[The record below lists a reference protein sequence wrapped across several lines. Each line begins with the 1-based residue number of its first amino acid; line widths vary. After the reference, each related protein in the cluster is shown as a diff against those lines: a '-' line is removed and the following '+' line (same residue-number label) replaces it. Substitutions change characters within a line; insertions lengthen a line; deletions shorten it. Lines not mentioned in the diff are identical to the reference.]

1 MLTFSHADS
10 VNDGVSEIVDIT
22 ERINEA
28 IRLVQLSPDTKGLA
42 FEVAMPSDAKVI
54 GDANLLMQ
62 VFVNLINNACDA
74 SPKNGRVTIR
84 GKIKHQE
91 LIVETID
98 QGPGIQGLAREHLFE
113 PFFTTKPVGQGT
125 GLGLSLAY
133 SIVTNHNGK
142 LRLGNT
148 ESGTS
153 MVVSLPLYSEE
164 TT

>member
-1 MLTFSHADS
+1 LEFK
-10 VNDGVSEIVDIT
+10 VSMP
-22 ERINEA
+22 
-28 IRLVQLSPDTKGLA
+28 PD
-42 FEVAMPSDAKVI
+42 AMVI

-74 SPKNGRVTIR
+74 SPKNGRVTIKGQTR
-84 GKIKHQE
+84 DQE

-133 SIVTNHNGK
+133 SIVANHNGK
-142 LRLGNT
+142 LRVGNT

-153 MVVSLPLYSEE
+153 MVVSLPLHLEK
-164 TT
+164 TA